1 MGLSL
6 CGWAGDHVVGL
17 QGRRSQRLL
26 LTLTQRDG
34 AGVPWGLVR
43 TISNGILYYPDLN
56 VRCLTPGARYAMG
69 LAVEQLDAFVWSI
82 EIAEV
87 DWGDGR
93 SPWEPG
99 VHLFCIMLQ
108 PDGSSVES
116 RTFATAVVDASL
128 RRVENYFDPVAQ
140 MDVLRFSN

>member
-26 LTLTQRDG
+26 LTLAQRDG
-34 AGVPWGLVR
+34 GVPSGLVH
-43 TISNGILYYPDLN
+43 TLSNGILYYPDLS
-56 VRCLTPGARYAMG
+56 VRCLTPGARDAIA

-87 DWGDGR
+87 DFGDGR
-93 SPWEPG
+93 SPWAPG

-108 PDGSSVES
+108 PDGSSEES

-128 RRVENYFDPVAQ
+128 QRVELFSDPVAQ
-140 MDVLRFSN
+140 MDVFRFSN